1 MSIKEES
8 LKNLAVNLRIRRKS
22 AQLTQAQVAK
32 LLGISLSAYA
42 AYERGSSYPTVS
54 NLMKILQLF
63 GISIED
69 LLRDVPPAPSLKHMH
84 F

>member
-69 LLRDVPPAPSLKHMH
+69 LLRDVPPGPYLKHMH

>member
-1 MSIKEES
+1 ME
-8 LKNLAVNLRIRRKS
+8 NFAVNLRIRRKS

-32 LLGISLSAYA
+32 ILGISLSSYT
-42 AYERGSSYPTVS
+42 AYERGRSYPTVP

-63 GISIED
+63 GVSIED
-69 LLRDVPPAPSLKHMH
+69 LLRDVPSAPYLKHMH

>member
-32 LLGISLSAYA
+32 LLGYFSFCICSL
-42 AYERGSSYPTVS
+42 
-54 NLMKILQLF
+54 
-63 GISIED
+63 
-69 LLRDVPPAPSLKHMH
+69 
-84 F
+84 